1 MSAGL
6 YGGRNGSKFCEGK
19 RLRKPG
25 CRHTGPP
32 VCCILV
38 PSLQPKLSVILVFCF
53 VLSQERKKKKCVAL
67 PSVPETLTC
76 DVYRLNPRVR
86 LLGAAS
92 RAFASLKELFVF

>member
-1 MSAGL
+1 MSPHWTTCLLHFSPESAT
-6 YGGRNGSKFCEGK
+6 EI
-19 RLRKPG
+19 
-25 CRHTGPP
+25 
-32 VCCILV
+32 VCHSCFL
-38 PSLQPKLSVILVFCF
+38 LCF
-53 VLSQERKKKKCVAL
+53 VSRKKERKKCVAL